1 PYLNVGPNVV
11 SAGPY
16 SFTVTDANGCSA
28 VVTGTIS
35 QPSVLS
41 ASATNGTIACFGGTT
56 TVNVSATGG
65 TAPYSNVGPHV
76 VSAGPYSFTVTDAN
90 GCSALVTGTISQP
103 SVLSA
108 SATNGTIACF
118 GGTTTVNVSA
128 TGGTAPYL
136 NVGPHV
142 VSAGPY
148 SFIVTD
154 ANGCSALV
162 TGTISQSSVLS

>member
-1 PYLNVGPNVV
+1 PYLNVGPN
-11 SAGPY
+11 
-16 SFTVTDANGCSA
+16 
-28 VVTGTIS
+28 
-35 QPSVLS
+35 
-41 ASATNGTIACFGGTT
+41 
-56 TVNVSATGG
+56 
-65 TAPYSNVGPHV
+65 V

-103 SVLSA
+103 SQLFASA
-108 SATNGTIACF
+108 SNGTIACK

-128 TGGTAPYL
+128 TGGTAPYS
-136 NVGPHV
+136 NVGSHV

-162 TGTISQSSVLS
+162 TGTISQPSVLSASASNGTIACNVCTTTVNVSMSALPTRRSSDLPNVVSAGPYSFTVTDANGCSAL